1 MNCFRRAAGAFLILV
16 LGIVLASMPPADT
29 ALADVSD
36 NGENSYEQEATDT
49 QVDGGGDRDSGD
61 KGMSK
66 EEWEALKQKLNDI
79 YQACIKAENASGE
92 DLNCVVPPDGYGDA
106 ICGDSGGCTLPEPE
120 EIARKVIAKLTMPQ
134 STPVFGPD
142 PSINKITP
150 GKLVVSFPYWLTV
163 PGEGFLTTTETS
175 QGLRLRLDS
184 RRVKVVYQMGDGTT
198 LECAKTRAWPGPR
211 LGVDSRGV
219 PKESPVCG
227 HRFATKGAYTVTAT
241 VHWEVTWNGAGE
253 SGVVPLQ
260 FSDSKT
266 FEVVPLRTRVER

>member
-1 MNCFRRAAGAFLILV
+1 MTFKHCVSMLIAALLLALTGSGVTPPRATAGV
-16 LGIVLASMPPADT
+16 DT
-29 ALADVSD
+29 GD
-36 NGENSYEQEATDT
+36 NSYEQEATDT

-79 YQACIKAENASGE
+79 YQACIEAENASGE
-92 DLNCVVPPDGYGDA
+92 DLNCVVPPDGYGYGDA

-150 GKLVVSFPYWLTV
+150 GKLVVGFPYWLTV